1 MGKGRRYNGE
11 QKLNMKKVFA
21 VIITIIVIIMFFIGI
36 KNILKKEQDN
46 IAGFTEISYFTA
58 YDNGKWG
65 VINSKGENIVDPIY
79 EETIIVPNNK
89 KDIFLCMYDVNYTDG
104 SYKTKVLN
112 SKNEEIFTTYTS
124 VEALANYDSSN
135 NTWYVWNALK
145 VQKDGKY
152 GLINLDGNEIIGCE
166 YDKID
171 TVKGIKNSILI
182 QKDEKLGIV
191 NATGNIIIEPKYID
205 IKPLTNEYTDGY
217 IVKNSENNYGV
228 IGINKNQILECKYSD
243 IKQVYG
249 NNMYIVK
256 ENGKWKIINSDGTIN
271 TEISYDDVTSINN
284 DNLIVKNNN
293 KFGIIGT
300 DKTEKAKVEYQELN
314 YIFSDYYVAKKD
326 GKFGVINSNNEIM
339 IPLEYT
345 SLLFNKEA
353 DCIMGTKNDDGNI
366 YFSDRNLTLKLTGT
380 NMTVYNG
387 YIRMNVDNT
396 YKIYNLKFEEKSNR
410 EAYPNNTLYVA
421 KNDGKYGLVNKDGT
435 LVVQYQYDDITE
447 QNKYGYVAVKK
458 DGKWGVIDQYGNVV
472 VDPKYNLGDINKIEV
487 IGKWHL
493 AENVNM
499 TYYICE

>member
-1 MGKGRRYNGE
+1 
-11 QKLNMKKVFA
+11 
-21 VIITIIVIIMFFIGI
+21 
-36 KNILKKEQDN
+36 
-46 IAGFTEISYFTA
+46 
-58 YDNGKWG
+58 
-65 VINSKGENIVDPIY
+65 
-79 EETIIVPNNK
+79 
-89 KDIFLCMYDVNYTDG
+89 
-104 SYKTKVLN
+104 
-112 SKNEEIFTTYTS
+112 
-124 VEALANYDSSN
+124 
-135 NTWYVWNALK
+135 
-145 VQKDGKY
+145 
-152 GLINLDGNEIIGCE
+152 
-166 YDKID
+166 
-171 TVKGIKNSILI
+171 
-182 QKDEKLGIV
+182 
-191 NATGNIIIEPKYID
+191 
-205 IKPLTNEYTDGY
+205 
-217 IVKNSENNYGV
+217 
-228 IGINKNQILECKYSD
+228 
-243 IKQVYG
+243 
-249 NNMYIVK
+249 MYIVK

-366 YFSDRNLTLKLTGT
+366 YLFDRNLTLKLTGT